1 MKKVVTVLLVVLLA
15 TFVVAKVKITFF
27 GDNDPNSADGL
38 LTRLFNASQDEIEVE
53 FLIQSWSTDDKHTA
67 LVTRLGAGDPNPTV
81 FMGDV
86 IWPAEFAAAGWV
98 MDLTDYVSEEELK
111 DFLPGTIQACTYEG
125 RLYALPSF
133 TDAGLLYYRK
143 DLLEKYGYKVP
154 ETWDELVKIAKD
166 ISEKEGIYGFVFQGA
181 QYEGLVC
188 DAVEYIAG
196 NGGAIIDENGKITV
210 NSPKVIE
217 ALQFMH
223 DMIYKYKIAPESVLS
238 FMEEDARTTFQQGK
252 AVFMRNW
259 PYCNSPTNLNSP
271 QSAVRGKFG
280 MAPMPRGPRGKSG
293 AATLGGWN
301 IFINNFAS
309 KEEKEAAIKFAKFL
323 TSETAQVIRAII
335 GGNSPTRISV
345 YSNPAALKANPS
357 LKDYYPIMINA
368 VPRPVTP
375 WYAEITDVMQ
385 EEFHAALTGEKTP
398 AEAVKDLEKKI
409 KEIYW

>member
-1 MKKVVTVLLVVLLA
+1 MKKLLVLTLVVLMA
-15 TFVVAKVKITFF
+15 TFAVAKIKITYF
-27 GDNDPNSADGL
+27 GDNNPNSSEAI

-67 LVTRLGAGDPNPTV
+67 LVTRLGAEDPNPTV

-86 IWPAEFAAAGWV
+86 IWPAEFAAAGWA
-98 MDLTDYVSEEELK
+98 MDLTDYFTKDELE
-111 DFLPGTIQACTYEG
+111 DFLPGTIQSCTYEG
-125 RLYALPSF
+125 RLYAVPMF

-143 DLLEKYGYKVP
+143 DLLEKYGYDVP
-154 ETWDELVKIAKD
+154 KTWDELVKVAKD

-210 NSPKVIE
+210 NRPEVIE

-259 PYCNSPTNLNSP
+259 PYCNSPLNLNSP
-271 QSAVRGKFG
+271 QSAVRGKYG

-301 IFINNFAS
+301 LFINNFAS
-309 KEEKEAAIKFAKFL
+309 PEEKEAAIKFVKFM
-323 TSETAQVIRAII
+323 TSEPAQLMRTII
-335 GGNSPTRISV
+335 AGTSPTRISI
-345 YSNPAALKANPS
+345 YSNPAALKANPA

-375 WYAEITDVMQ
+375 WYAEITDAMQ
-385 EEFHAALTGEKTP
+385 EEFHAVLTGEKS
-398 AEAVKDLEKKI
+398 ASAAARDLAKRI
-409 KEIYW
+409 KAIY